1 MRKLACVITVFVV
14 FILQSSVL
22 PFIFDEVTQPNLI
35 FLFVVLMSLHYGQRI
50 GVITALLGG
59 FAQDVVIGNFFA
71 IHLLP
76 YILIAMICGYLCR
89 YVEREQSLLTVLI
102 VLGATEACYI
112 FTWIVLVLS
121 GQYVRIIPYLIEFSF
136 PMLVYHGIL
145 ALPVDHIVGKL
156 HDHDMMYYNFMN
168 FRR

>member
-1 MRKLACVITVFVV
+1 
-14 FILQSSVL
+14 
-22 PFIFDEVTQPNLI
+22 
-35 FLFVVLMSLHYGQRI
+35 MSLHYGQRI

-112 FTWIVLVLS
+112 LRGLCWSCLANMSGLS
-121 GQYVRIIPYLIEFSF
+121 LI
-136 PMLVYHGIL
+136 L
-145 ALPVDHIVGKL
+145 
-156 HDHDMMYYNFMN
+156 
-168 FRR
+168 